1 MAVLLCAKASSR
13 PKSPKMGKVVILGVF
28 VADTAYRAA
37 RMPKMGETIMGNSFA
52 LGPGG
57 KGSNQAVA
65 CARMGADTH
74 MISKLGQDDF
84 AKLALDTWAAAG
96 VTPHVEQIADSYT
109 GAAHI
114 FIEDSTGDNA
124 IIIAP
129 GAAALID
136 AQDIEAQ
143 TDLIASADIFV
154 TQLEQPMPAAV
165 RALEIARAAGVTT
178 ILNPAP
184 AAPLPDGLLALCD
197 YITPNE
203 TECEALTGV
212 AVHNAEDAAKACAA
226 LRALGVKTPII
237 TMGEQGAYLDGHGLV
252 PAVNAGPVVETTGA
266 GDAFNGGFAAAISE
280 GKSPLEATK
289 YGCATAGLSVTKAGT
304 APAMPSRAE
313 VEALL

>member
-1 MAVLLCAKASSR
+1 
-13 PKSPKMGKVVILGVF
+13 MGKVVILGVF
-28 VADTAYRAA
+28 VADTAYRAD

-57 KGSNQAVA
+57 KGSNQSVA

-74 MISKLGQDDF
+74 FISKLGQDDF
-84 AKLALDTWAAAG
+84 AKLALETWAGAG
-96 VTPHVEQIADSYT
+96 VTPHVDQIGDSYT

-114 FIEDSTGDNA
+114 FIEEQTGDNA

-136 AQDIEAQ
+136 VETVEAHA
-143 TDLIASADIFV
+143 DLIASADVFV
-154 TQLEQPMPAAV
+154 TQLEQPMDAAL
-165 RALEIARAAGVTT
+165 RALEIARNAGVTT

-184 AAPLPDGLLALCD
+184 AAALPEGMLGLCD
-197 YITPNE
+197 YVTPNE
-203 TECEALTGV
+203 TECEALTGL
-212 AVHNAEDAAKACAA
+212 AVETQEDAAKACEA

-237 TMGEQGAYLDGHGLV
+237 TLGEQGAYLDGHGLV

-266 GDAFNGGFAAAISE
+266 GDAFNGGFAAALSE
-280 GKSPLEATK
+280 GNAPEEAAR

-304 APAMPSRAE
+304 APSMPARDT
-313 VEALL
+313 VENLLRTLG